1 MFNLCQ
7 NQKETTTIIDSNGEK
22 AGELNYSLMLEMLDE
37 DQTTPV
43 NMKVYETLNEAIG
56 KYIKFKFEIDS
67 AMDIPEKL
75 SHKSMC
81 TYEWIDHDET
91 IFETEEIDMPAD
103 IQEDDPDFNYNPE
116 FNYKAEHTIQ
126 ITEELC
132 THMMYSTLGI
142 NVYGMI
148 ESKRQK
154 KLEEV
159 EEEYESEIESSE
171 EEKPAT
177 GTNSYAKRRS
187 IALNRSNTSKQTK
200 IKMLTQ
206 EELIAELEAENAKL
220 AKTLEAAAVDN
231 KKSKL
236 CTIF

>member
-43 NMKVYETLNEAIG
+43 NLKVYETINEAIG

-67 AMDIPEKL
+67 AIDIPEKL
-75 SHKSMC
+75 SHKTMC

-91 IFETEEIDMPAD
+91 IFETEEIDMPAEVQD
-103 IQEDDPDFNYNPE
+103 YNPE

-154 KLEEV
+154 KQEEE
-159 EEEYESEIESSE
+159 EEEYASEIDESSE

-187 IALNRSNTSKQTK
+187 IALSRSNTSK
-200 IKMLTQ
+200 
-206 EELIAELEAENAKL
+206 
-220 AKTLEAAAVDN
+220 
-231 KKSKL
+231 
-236 CTIF
+236 